1 MTKRATIADIAQR
14 AGLSKGAVSYALNGL
29 TLFPFTKTDE
39 KEKQWYGDDP
49 DRDEVRS

>member
-29 TLFPFTKTDE
+29 PGPL
-39 KEKQWYGDDP
+39 GDVGDGSP
-49 DRDEVRS
+49 LGHPPSPAAP